1 MLARS
6 AALLAPC
13 QQDEVGA
20 GSRRL
25 QAAAPAA
32 VGALSVAGWGL
43 VDLDQP
49 PAVVAGW
56 VNHKTSAF
64 SCPLPDGGVFR

>member
-32 VGALSVAGWGL
+32 VGALSVAGWGS

-49 PAVVAGW
+49 SAVAAGW
-56 VNHKTSAF
+56 VNHRISAL
-64 SCPLPDGGVFR
+64 SYPSPDGGVFR